1 MKQEVVVFSS
11 SMSYGDLIQL
21 ADAGINTAMRDLNDL
36 SLFGVDLAFIDN
48 IRQKNALFKN
58 FATDEEYSG
67 MVSKRTQEKNDLR
80 NIVTKGI
87 SNIMIRVKNK
97 YGANSPE
104 HKRFSTGNMHND
116 TDSDLVRLAR
126 RVTRLASE
134 YLNDLYEKGLRQSE
148 IDGLNEQIDA
158 FDKSIEIKDQAVKE
172 RDTATQQRALLANE
186 IYNLVSELFDYGKQ
200 RYVDTNEAK
209 YNDYVIYSNQ
219 TSSMVDSEEADTTT
233 E

>member
-11 SMSYGDLIQL
+11 NMSYGDLSQL
-21 ADAGINTAMRDLNDL
+21 ADAGVNTAMRDLNDL
-36 SLFGVDLAFIDN
+36 SLFGVDLAFIDS

-104 HKRFSTGNMHND
+104 HKRFSTGNMHKD

-158 FDKSIEIKDQAVKE
+158 FDKSIEIKDQVVKE

-200 RYVDTNEAK
+200 CYVDTNEAK

>member
-104 HKRFSTGNMHND
+104 QKRFSTGNMHND

>member
-104 HKRFSTGNMHND
+104 QKRFSTGNMHND

-219 TSSMVDSEEADTTT
+219 TSSMVDSEDEDSNA
-233 E
+233 

>member
-104 HKRFSTGNMHND
+104 HKRFSTGNMHKD

-200 RYVDTNEAK
+200 CYVDTNEAK